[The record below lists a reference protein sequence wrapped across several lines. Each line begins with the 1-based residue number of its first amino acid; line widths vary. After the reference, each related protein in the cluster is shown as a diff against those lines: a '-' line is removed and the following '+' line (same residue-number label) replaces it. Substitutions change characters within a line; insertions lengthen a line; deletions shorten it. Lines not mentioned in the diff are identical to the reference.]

1 MIDEL
6 MTLDLSGDGLDDSLL
21 YYDES
26 GKCNIL
32 SDFDYDGNYEQL
44 TQFSGTDY
52 WGNPTDVMVMVD
64 TDNNGVLD
72 TGFYEQSDE
81 LGNIVAHADFND
93 YNQDGQID
101 MLKGYADTTGD
112 GLFDVVTTLHGDNTD
127 SPILQT
133 MDISIDQTGDQT
145 PDVSLHAEIIDS
157 TGDGQPNIVEM
168 VMSDSYGQEFSFE
181 VPYDEYVAALGEDYS
196 NSVPDLAFNT
206 SVFQANMIGAAQF
219 NPATANPDLVSGD
232 PVVDMEHWE
241 FQGPTGRCA
250 IYAQKFVIEEAIGR
264 EVPIEELVAVAE
276 EHGWFNEA
284 SGGGTTTLNMDKLLE
299 YYGVESEMSF
309 NNDINA
315 LEEALNS
322 GKNVIVGVDSG
333 QIWYGDPNN
342 IFSPETQADHAVQV
356 IGIDHTNPE
365 NPMVVLNDSG
375 TPEGCGELV
384 PLDVFENAWN
394 AGDSQMIVC
403 TA

>member
-6 MTLDLSGDGLDDSLL
+6 ITLDMSGDGFDDSQLFF
-21 YYDES
+21 DEN
-26 GKCNIL
+26 GGCAIV

-44 TQFSGTDY
+44 TYFSGTDF

-64 TDNNGVLD
+64 TDNDGNLD
-72 TGFYEQSDE
+72 TGFFDHADE
-81 LGNIVAHADFND
+81 FGNLVAHGEFND
-93 YNQDGQID
+93 YNQDGQLD
-101 MLKGYADTTGD
+101 MAKMYYDSNGD
-112 GLFDVVTTLHGDNTD
+112 GLFDAVTTIHADNSD
-127 SPILQT
+127 SPVLQT
-133 MDISIDQTGDQT
+133 MDINLDQTGDQT
-145 PDVSLHAEIIDS
+145 PDVSIHTEILDT
-157 TGDGQPNIVEM
+157 TGNGQPDMVELSM
-168 VMSDSYGQEFSFE
+168 TDSYGQEFSYE
-181 VPYDEYVAALGEDYS
+181 MPYDEYLEAIGDEEGAGFAFTTTCFPGNTVGASQFDPS
-196 NSVPDLAFNT
+196 LADPN
-206 SVFQANMIGAAQF
+206 
-219 NPATANPDLVSGD
+219 LVSGD
-232 PVVDMEHWE
+232 PATDMEHWE

-284 SGGGTTTLNMDKLLE
+284 EGGGTTTLNMDKLLE
-299 YYGVESEMSF
+299 YYGVDHEMSF
-309 NNDINA
+309 DNDIDA
-315 LEEALNS
+315 LEQALNE

-356 IGIDHTNPE
+356 IGIDHTDPN

-375 TPEGCGELV
+375 TPNGCGELV

-403 TA
+403 VA